1 MDHFGIENEGGEIKI
16 HHSSGK
22 NFGGNNVAGNMS
34 LDRELGNSRTGN
46 LTGMKKQVMD
56 LASDISDGR
65 ENVQEIYEEVDEHEE
80 HDCEEFEIDDMDG
93 DENTKTHTHGVD
105 EIELDFEKLAKQWSL
120 RDENGQYSPEK
131 AKKMLKSDKKYQFEI
146 DILIFTKE
154 IIKFLLNCCKNLP
167 LIV

>member
-1 MDHFGIENEGGEIKI
+1 
-16 HHSSGK
+16 
-22 NFGGNNVAGNMS
+22 MS

-131 AKKMLKSDKKYQFEI
+131 AKKMFEDAKKENPSKSAKDIVEDI
-146 DILIFTKE
+146 DDD
-154 IIKFLLNCCKNLP
+154 LNEQ
-167 LIV
+167 VRGDRGSR